1 MEKIDLREL
10 EKQIDEYFDNLTEA
24 QFMEDMKNKGIDI
37 YEDLEKDA
45 ILGELQE
52 GNNIIIPIRKR
63 KKKVPGNKKFNNQS
77 MRRRH

>member
-45 ILGELQE
+45 ILGELQA